1 MATQIQRP
9 AKVAQELARRRGIY
23 LLPNLFTTLN
33 LFAGFYAIVQG
44 MNHDFEKA
52 AVAIFVAMVL
62 DTIDGRVARLTR
74 TQSAFGAEY
83 DSLSDMVSFGAAPA
97 LVMYE
102 WALRDLG
109 RVGWIAA
116 FVYCVGAAL
125 RLARFNTQLSTADKR
140 WFTGLPSP
148 AAAALVAGMIW
159 VLNDYQVRG
168 GDVKFIAAM
177 LTIFAGITMVT
188 NVRFYSFKDI
198 NLRRAVPFWVVLMLV
213 MALLL
218 ISIEPSHVLW
228 GLMLIYGVSG
238 YFSWGVQRYRR
249 GAVEK
254 KYENI
259 RDAVEEGNLAGLA
272 RMLNTTPID
281 AVVAPGG
288 RTLLVFAVEESNLPA
303 VELLVARGAALDLRD
318 EHGSTALAIAVEI
331 GFEEAVE
338 MLLAAGANPN
348 LHDTSGMTPLDI
360 ADEHGAHDI
369 AAILLRHGAKSSKEL
384 APQQP

>member
-1 MATQIQRP
+1 MASQIQRP
-9 AKVAQELARRRGIY
+9 AKAAQELARRRGIY

-83 DSLSDMVSFGAAPA
+83 DSLTDMVSFGAAPA

-109 RVGWIAA
+109 RIGWIAA
-116 FVYCVGAAL
+116 FVYCVGTAL

-140 WFTGLPSP
+140 WFTGLPCP

-177 LTIFAGITMVT
+177 LTIYAGITMVS
-188 NVRFYSFKDI
+188 NVKFYSGKDI
-198 NLRRAVPFWVVLMLV
+198 NLRRAVPFWVVLVIV

-218 ISIEPSHVLW
+218 IMVEPSHVLW
-228 GLMLIYGVSG
+228 AVMLLYGVSG
-238 YFSWGVQRYRR
+238 YVMWGVQRWRR
-249 GAVEK
+249 DAAQK
-254 KYENI
+254 QYEHI
-259 RDAVEEGNLAGLA
+259 RDAVEEGNLPGLA
-272 RMLNTTPID
+272 RALNTTPVD
-281 AVVAPGG
+281 AIISSGNK
-288 RTLLVFAVEESNLPA
+288 TLLMVAVEETNLPA
-303 VELLVARGAALDLRD
+303 IELLISRGASLDMRD
-318 EHGSTALAIAVEI
+318 EHGATALALAVEI

-338 MLLAAGANPN
+338 ILLAAGADPN
-348 LHDTSGMTPLDI
+348 THDTGGMTPLDI
-360 ADEHGAHDI
+360 ADEHGAHDV